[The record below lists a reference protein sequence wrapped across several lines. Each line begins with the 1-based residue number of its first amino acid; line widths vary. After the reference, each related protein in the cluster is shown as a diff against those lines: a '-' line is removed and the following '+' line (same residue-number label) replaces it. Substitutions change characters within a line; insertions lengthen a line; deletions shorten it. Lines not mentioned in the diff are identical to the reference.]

1 MVKFIVVGEP
11 VAKGRP
17 RFTRR
22 GIAYTPKKTSEYE
35 ELVRLSYFA
44 SGARRYDDKTPLKME
59 LKAYFPIPKHTSKI
73 QVEKMEKG
81 EILPVKKPD
90 CDNLMKIV
98 ADSLNNIAYGDD
110 KQITEMK
117 ITKRYST
124 TPRVE
129 VEISEHNQSVNN

>member
-22 GIAYTPKKTSEYE
+22 GIAYTPKKTSDYE
-35 ELVRLSYFA
+35 ELVRLSYFS

-81 EILPVKKPD
+81 
-90 CDNLMKIV
+90 
-98 ADSLNNIAYGDD
+98 
-110 KQITEMK
+110 
-117 ITKRYST
+117 
-124 TPRVE
+124 
-129 VEISEHNQSVNN
+129 

>member
-73 QVEKMEKG
+73 QVERMEKG
-81 EILPVKKPD
+81 FILPIKKPD
-90 CDNLMKIV
+90 CDNLMKII

-110 KQITEMK
+110 KQITEMT
-117 ITKRYST
+117 ILKRYSSS
-124 TPRVE
+124 PRVE
-129 VEISEHNQSVNN
+129 VEISEIVQGVNN